1 MTKMRIG
8 EQDIV
13 TANIYEILLDN
24 FPDMIHSVGRDGN
37 IVYANQTASRLLGYT
52 NDELL
57 SMNIKDVYA
66 PEILPAV
73 ERGFKELRRDGDKTV
88 ESLLRAKDDT
98 RIPVEIRS
106 FSIYDDQG
114 RFVRTF
120 SILRDIRKLKE
131 LQHSLVHAGRLAAI
145 GETASG
151 VAHDI
156 NNPLTVIVLSAD
168 VLLRE
173 LPAGR
178 LEEPALRQRLIN
190 AATGI
195 RRAASSIERLS
206 THLRNFSRGMKEN
219 HERLDLY
226 DSLSDAQFILSNKLI
241 KTGIHVTSHV
251 KKAMYLVCGCPNQME
266 QVFINLIANACD
278 AMENR
283 PKRELTL
290 SVSAVERGGAPFWK
304 CDVTDTGGGVP
315 EHLREDIF
323 QSFFTTKEKGKGT
336 GLGLSISRS
345 IVKDHGGELLLESQ
359 TGVGSTFSVV
369 LPALTE
375 TQAGAGSAPPP
386 VAPASVGP

>member
-8 EQDIV
+8 DHDIV

-24 FPDMIHSVGRDGN
+24 FPDMIHSVDPDGN
-37 IVYANQTASRLLGYT
+37 ILYANRTASRILGYT
-52 NDELL
+52 NEELL
-57 SMNIKDVYA
+57 SMNIREVYA
-66 PEILPAV
+66 PEILPAL

-88 ESLLRAKDDT
+88 QSLLRSKDDG

-120 SILRDIRKLKE
+120 SILRDIRQLKE
-131 LQHSLVHAGRLAAI
+131 LQNSLVHAGRLAAI

-168 VLLRE
+168 ALLRE
-173 LPAGR
+173 LPEGS
-178 LEEPALRQRLIN
+178 LEDPATRRRLIS

-206 THLRNFSRGMKEN
+206 THLRNFSRGMKEK
-219 HERLDLY
+219 HERVDLF
-226 DSLSDAQFILSNKLI
+226 DSLSDAQFILSNKLM
-241 KTGIHVTSHV
+241 KHGGQVTSHV
-251 KKAMYLVCGCPNQME
+251 KKGIHFISGCPNQIE

-283 PKRELTL
+283 PQRELTL
-290 SVSAVERGGAPFWK
+290 AVSPVDREGVPCWK

-345 IVKDHGGELLLESQ
+345 IAKDHGGDILLAVQ
-359 TGVGSTFSVV
+359 TGVGSTFSLV
-369 LPALTE
+369 LPMLQE
-375 TQAGAGSAPPP
+375 S
-386 VAPASVGP
+386 